1 MYVNGRS
8 FTPREATRLNE
19 NMEFPGITGPEVDAL
34 QVGLTPQWFPDMAIG
49 DVMAFQIS
57 MATILKMH

>member
-1 MYVNGRS
+1 MNGRS

-34 QVGLTPQWFPDMAIG
+34 QVSLKLQWLEDLA
-49 DVMAFQIS
+49 
-57 MATILKMH
+57 K